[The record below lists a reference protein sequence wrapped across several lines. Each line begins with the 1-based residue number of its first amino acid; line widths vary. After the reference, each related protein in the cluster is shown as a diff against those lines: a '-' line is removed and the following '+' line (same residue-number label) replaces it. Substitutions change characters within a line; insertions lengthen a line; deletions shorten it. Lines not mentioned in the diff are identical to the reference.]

1 MSVRADLVSVMLPVR
16 DDGKIL
22 LLQRPEGTWDP
33 PGGRLA
39 SGETFEDGAIR
50 ELYEETGLLTAPER
64 MLATWVGSAG
74 GRKLAA
80 VTYIGRVGGGADGDE
95 VRLSEEHLGSR
106 WATPSEWLDL
116 RSWWSAGN
124 RRRAAAAISRLPK
137 DAPSAP
143 RPASPPKVRPNSPPV
158 EAMLGAG
165 SVLVDMDGG
174 EPRALLLRRRK
185 PPAGLWENPGGTLEE
200 GEDFIQCARRE
211 TFEETG
217 VEAEPDSPWWAKV
230 EPWRNPD
237 DPELYAGVG
246 FISRYPGGEIKPEAS
261 AHDAHLWATEKEW
274 RSLRTWYTEKESDTL
289 WEAIRGMSW

>member
-16 DDGKIL
+16 DDGKML

-50 ELYEETGLLTAPER
+50 ELYEETGLLAAPER
-64 MLATWVGSAG
+64 MLATWIGGAG

-80 VTYIGRVGGGADGDE
+80 VTYIGRVGGEVGDE

-116 RSWWSAGN
+116 RSWWSVEN
-124 RRRAAAAISRLPK
+124 RRRAATAINRLPK
-137 DAPSAP
+137 DGLPAPP
-143 RPASPPKVRPNSPPV
+143 PPPKVRPNSSPV
-158 EAMLGAG
+158 EASLGAG
-165 SVLVDMDGG
+165 SVLVDDIGGG

-185 PPAGLWENPGGTLEE
+185 PPAGLWENPGGMLES
-200 GEDFIQCARRE
+200 GEDFIECARRE

-217 VEAEPDSPWWAKV
+217 ITAEPESPWWAKV

-246 FISRYPGGEIKPEAS
+246 FISWYPGGEIKPEAS

-274 RSLRTWYTEKESDTL
+274 RSLKTWYTPGESDTL
-289 WEAIRGMSW
+289 WEAIREMRR

>member
-1 MSVRADLVSVMLPVR
+1 MSVRADLVSVMLLVR
-16 DDGKIL
+16 GDGKIL

-39 SGETFEDGAIR
+39 SGEAFEEGAVR
-50 ELYEETGLLTAPER
+50 ELYEETGLLASPQR

-74 GRKLAA
+74 GRRLAA
-80 VTYIGRVGGGADGDE
+80 VTYIGRVEKTD

-106 WATPSEWLDL
+106 WVEPSEWLDL
-116 RSWWSAGN
+116 RSWWSVEN
-124 RRRAAAAISRLPK
+124 RRRAAEAIDSLPK
-137 DAPSAP
+137 SDAHDP
-143 RPASPPKVRPNSPPV
+143 SPPRTRPDSPPV
-158 EAMLGAG
+158 EASLGAG

-185 PPAGLWENPGGTLEE
+185 PPEGLWENPGGMLED
-200 GEDFIQCARRE
+200 GEDFIECARRE

-217 VEAEPDSPWWAKV
+217 VEAEPESLWWAKV

-246 FISRYPGGEIKPEAS
+246 FVSRHPGGEIKPEAS
-261 AHDAHLWATEKEW
+261 AHDAHFWANEEEW
-274 RSLRTWYTEKESDTL
+274 RSLRTWYTSEESDAL
-289 WEAIRGMSW
+289 WRIIREMGR